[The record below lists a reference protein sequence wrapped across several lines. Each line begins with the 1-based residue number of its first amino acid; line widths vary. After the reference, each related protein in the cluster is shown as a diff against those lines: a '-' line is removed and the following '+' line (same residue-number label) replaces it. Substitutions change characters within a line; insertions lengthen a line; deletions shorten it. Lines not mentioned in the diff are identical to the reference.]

1 MKNGDKYLNPKTNP
15 FIPVDKPSG
24 APRPYD
30 DRVPF
35 GPIKPDPE
43 KAGGELGALLDE
55 KYGGGVVKLDGG
67 VELAKLLGGWCV
79 NGIPLVDAAP
89 AELER
94 ITAAIKA
101 KE

>member
-1 MKNGDKYLNPKTNP
+1 VSKSSPEPDGRAPFEPIDK
-15 FIPVDKPSG
+15 
-24 APRPYD
+24 
-30 DRVPF
+30 
-35 GPIKPDPE
+35 DPE
-43 KAGGELGALLDE
+43 KAGGVELGALLDE

-79 NGIPLVDAAP
+79 NGIPLADAAP